1 LAQIEKL
8 IQWAKGTLYTFQTGI
23 KFQLSIHIL
32 NNLSINKLYSV
43 CLFGVVIFLVI
54 QVRFLSKTFKYPI

>member
-8 IQWAKGTLYTFQTGI
+8 IQWAKGTLYTYKTGI
-23 KFQLSIHIL
+23 KFQLSIHVL

-43 CLFGVVIFLVI
+43 CLFGVVIVLVV
-54 QVRFLSKTFKYPI
+54 QVRFLSKTFKYSI